1 MSVTQTKYVGLKDQP
16 IEDANQESLGLGE
29 YAEVLTEFIQRCD
42 TPLTIALQ
50 GDWGSGKTSLLTLI
64 KNALDAES
72 LENNRFMTVWFNT
85 WQYAQFNMS
94 DTLALS
100 MMSKITDALAE
111 DAPTDVLENVK
122 KGLWKATRMAVIG
135 GASIVGQGDT
145 AKGMMDEAERSDAEQ
160 SENDPSAYLE
170 KIKDGLRQIVQ
181 TRVDGPVDKI
191 VVFIDDLDRLVPEK
205 AVELLEAMKIFLD
218 IDGCVYVIACDY
230 GVVTAGLKK
239 KFGVT
244 EGELK
249 GRSFFDKIIQVPF
262 NMPTKR
268 YHVEKYIESLLNQI
282 GVDFGGGKDIEK
294 YRDLVEHSIE
304 FNPRSM
310 KRLLNMLQLLTIL
323 GDKRER
329 SQGGFGS
336 GERRRHATRVTFAIL
351 CMIGKYNPIYEY
363 LVENATSEGITD
375 LRKGLARDPDFE
387 SLRARLGEVEGTA
400 ERDQSRIDEAV
411 EFVQSFVECLQL
423 DDDEAISDEEIRL
436 LEDMLSLSA
445 LVSAGRNAQEQP
457 RDFALLLRRDL
468 NERYVDFTR
477 SKRPKYGK
485 FRMMGGV
492 VYLDLPY
499 FDGNYWFA
507 LGLEEGAYF
516 FELRG
521 WDDGVYE
528 IGPRICHEFGWDD
541 GGLRRELEN
550 AFVFGLFRRDAS
562 DPDSAQTF
570 RLEVTRRFDQVTNPI
585 KKLYDLCRALHG

>member
-1 MSVTQTKYVGLKDQP
+1 MSRAKPLGLKDQP
-16 IEDANQESLGLGE
+16 IEDADQEALGLGE
-29 YAEVLTEFIQRCD
+29 YAEVLTEFIQKCD

-72 LENNRFMTVWFNT
+72 STEKRYMTVWFNT

-94 DTLALS
+94 DALPLS
-100 MMSKITDALAE
+100 MMSKIADALSE
-111 DAPTDVLENVK
+111 EAPPNVLANVK

-135 GASIVGQGDT
+135 GASMVGQGDT
-145 AKGMMDEAERSDAEQ
+145 AKATMDEAERSDR
-160 SENDPSAYLE
+160 DPSEDDPAAYLE
-170 KIKDGLRQIVQ
+170 KIKEGLREIVQ
-181 TRVDGPVDKI
+181 MHVAGPVEKV

-230 GVVTAGLKK
+230 GVVTAGLKR

-262 NMPTKR
+262 KMPTKR
-268 YHVEKYIESLLNQI
+268 YHVEKYIEGLLKQI
-282 GVDFGGGKDIEK
+282 GVDSGGPKDIAK

-323 GDKRER
+323 GEKRAQ

-336 GERRRHATRVTFAIL
+336 AGERRRHATRVTFAIL
-351 CMIGKYNPIYEY
+351 CMIERYSPIYDH
-363 LVENATSEGITD
+363 LVENANSEGIMD
-375 LRKGLARDPDFE
+375 LHKGLGRDAQFA
-387 SLRARLGEVEGTA
+387 SLRERIGKVEGA
-400 ERDQSRIDEAV
+400 EDVDQHRIDEAV
-411 EFVQSFVECLQL
+411 KFLQSFVECLQL
-423 DDDEAISDEEIRL
+423 DDDEAISDDEIRL
-436 LEDMLSLSA
+436 LGDMLSLSA
-445 LVSAGRNAQEQP
+445 VVSAGTTAQEQP

-468 NERYVDFTR
+468 NERYVDFTT

-492 VYLDLPY
+492 VYLDLPHW
-499 FDGNYWFA
+499 DGDYWFA
-507 LGLEEGAYF
+507 FGLEEETYS

-521 WDDGVYE
+521 RDEKVYE
-528 IGPRICHEFGWDD
+528 IGAHMCRELGWDD
-541 GGLRRELEN
+541 LGHRGELTDYFVFSFLRRD
-550 AFVFGLFRRDAS
+550 GS
-562 DPDSAQTF
+562 GPDSSRTF
-570 RLEVTRRFDQVTNPI
+570 RSEVIERFDQVANPVTR
-585 KKLYDLCRALHG
+585 LSELCRAVQG